1 MKEMEQANIYF
12 IISNSSGLK
21 IFVLSKVFTY
31 FILFD
36 FTKPS
41 EVIVQGSELVCSSC
55 YISLLGKQLL
65 INC

>member
-1 MKEMEQANIYF
+1 MHFKLHIYR
-12 IISNSSGLK
+12 K

-41 EVIVQGSELVCSSC
+41 EVEVIVQGSELVSSSC
-55 YISLLGKQLL
+55 YISVLGKQLL

>member
-1 MKEMEQANIYF
+1 MHFKLHNYR
-12 IISNSSGLK
+12 K

-55 YISLLGKQLL
+55 YTSLLGKQLL